1 MIAEATY
8 RDSNDPSQHNI
19 GVADTNDAEQNA
31 NSAEQRKNA
40 EQQLDPSSVYHP
52 GLGVAAHGS
61 ETIVLTRS
69 NPLYVISQS
78 KVG

>member
-8 RDSNDPSQHNI
+8 RDANDPSQHNI
-19 GVADTNDAEQNA
+19 GMANTNDTEQNA
-31 NSAEQRKNA
+31 DSAEERKDA
-40 EQQLDPSSVYHP
+40 EQQLDPSGVYHP

-61 ETIVLTRS
+61 ETIVLARG